1 MPIKCSFLSPICMN
15 FWRSPCEME
24 LGHMYFNKHTRCMW
38 YRSCVDHTLR
48 SINIIFIFITF
59 MNIHVLFPYSIIYF
73 GKLQKRRAVWIRNT
87 TKEFYEKL
95 NQNST
100 SLKVTWNQIFWAIS
114 FIRKIWSFSVHRNQ
128 NKRENK
134 NHSVAATR
142 FGPIKS
148 KDWYHLG
155 AVSH

>member
-1 MPIKCSFLSPICMN
+1 M
-15 FWRSPCEME
+15 
-24 LGHMYFNKHTRCMW
+24 
-38 YRSCVDHTLR
+38 
-48 SINIIFIFITF
+48 NIILNSKLQDTGNLIKNLMVSFKKVNFMLFTF
-59 MNIHVLFPYSIIYF
+59 DHNNFPPNRIGMILFPYSIIYF

-142 FGPIKS
+142 FGPIQS

-155 AVSH
+155 AVSL